1 MIRAAF
7 ASLFALAAGGLFA
20 ESGAQDSVRVVL
32 KERPVS
38 EDAVV
43 TLSDLFDGV
52 SEAGDAQLARAPEPG
67 AAISLDPDF
76 VRRTAAHAGLDWPNA
91 GGLPRVTVQ
100 RAARLIEP
108 AALTAL
114 VEEMLFV
121 EHGEAHA
128 VELSGAQRPLAA
140 PLDAAG
146 GPEVL
151 SFDHDPRSGLF
162 RAEIAAWPGGPAQTV
177 GGRAQPVADVPVLA
191 RAIERGEVI
200 DAADIDWVRMP
211 ANRVRPE
218 TVLSAKA
225 LIGQSARRSLRAD
238 APVRSLDIEPPVMI
252 ARGETVA
259 LVYRSGALVLTA
271 RARALEDAAAGETA
285 RFVNLA
291 SNRTVEGVADAP
303 GRARVHGPAYTH

>member
-1 MIRAAF
+1 MIRTLLAVSAALA
-7 ASLFALAAGGLFA
+7 ASLFAEAA
-20 ESGAQDSVRVVL
+20 AQDSLRVVL
-32 KERPVS
+32 KERPVTD
-38 EDAVV
+38 DAVV
-43 TLSDLFDGV
+43 TLSDLFDGAG
-52 SEAGDAQLARAPEPG
+52 EAGGVQLARAPEPG
-67 AAISLDPDF
+67 AAVSLDPEF
-76 VRRTAAHAGLDWPNA
+76 VRRTAAQAGLDWPNA
-91 GGLPRVTVQ
+91 AGLPRVTVE
-100 RAARLIEP
+100 RAARLVEP

-114 VEEMLFV
+114 IEEMLFV
-121 EHGEAHA
+121 EHGQAHA
-128 VELSGAQRPLAA
+128 VELSGAQRALAA

-200 DAADIDWVRMP
+200 EAGDIDWVRLP

-218 TVLSAKA
+218 TVLSADA
-225 LIGQSARRSLRAD
+225 LIGQSARRALRPD
-238 APVRSLDIEPPVMI
+238 TPVRTLDIEAPVMI
-252 ARGETVA
+252 ARGEVVS

-271 RARALEDAAAGETA
+271 RARALQDAAEGETA

-291 SNRTVEGVADAP
+291 SNRTIEAVADAP
-303 GRARVHGPAYTH
+303 GRARVHGAAYTH